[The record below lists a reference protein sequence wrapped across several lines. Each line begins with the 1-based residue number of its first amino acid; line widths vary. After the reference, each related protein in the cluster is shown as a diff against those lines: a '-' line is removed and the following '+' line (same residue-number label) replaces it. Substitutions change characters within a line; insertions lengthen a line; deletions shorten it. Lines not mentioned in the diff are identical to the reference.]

1 MSSIYEFFNSV
12 IVIRK
17 FTFKYWILK
26 LNCGSLLV
34 VLLKACVVTILHAYI
49 HIHIKIYFTMGNSF
63 RHNYPPFNPGRWELD
78 ALDPGS
84 EMHALANCFLLF
96 WQFTF
101 VCSYLQFFRL
111 LLVYCLFFG
120 FLLQLIYSGTDVG
133 YYFLQGV
140 MLAAAS
146 LHRSFV
152 HLNDF
157 QDVQNKE

>member
-1 MSSIYEFFNSV
+1 
-12 IVIRK
+12 
-17 FTFKYWILK
+17 
-26 LNCGSLLV
+26 
-34 VLLKACVVTILHAYI
+34 
-49 HIHIKIYFTMGNSF
+49 
-63 RHNYPPFNPGRWELD
+63 
-78 ALDPGS
+78 
-84 EMHALANCFLLF
+84 MHALANCFLLF